1 MAIPM
6 PQQVRVFAPFMVPV
20 SSSVTVLVPVT
31 VWVTVVV
38 SPEVLV
44 PVVVAAQETETSSA
58 YHISSWVSARKNGEK
73 WRNMW
78 PKSSSIPFIIL
89 PGRVR
94 DIDWGQN
101 DPACINNM
109 LCGYPSFPI
118 WTLPVL
124 NFQIQREKLK
134 LPTPSKE
141 KHAWPSHFE
150 ENECLFTNIMSFV
163 LSKPLIFYNRKSTSH
178 ARLHSTP
185 SKTTK
190 THSRKINQHYYR
202 VLFRLSWLNSH
213 FDLQIGRTYKY
224 RNPYLAQHQWTHLPH
239 TRLESLRCL
248 SCHNLVP
255 SKCRSG

>member
-1 MAIPM
+1 
-6 PQQVRVFAPFMVPV
+6 
-20 SSSVTVLVPVT
+20 
-31 VWVTVVV
+31 
-38 SPEVLV
+38 
-44 PVVVAAQETETSSA
+44 
-58 YHISSWVSARKNGEK
+58 
-73 WRNMW
+73 
-78 PKSSSIPFIIL
+78 
-89 PGRVR
+89 
-94 DIDWGQN
+94 
-101 DPACINNM
+101 
-109 LCGYPSFPI
+109 
-118 WTLPVL
+118 
-124 NFQIQREKLK
+124 
-134 LPTPSKE
+134 
-141 KHAWPSHFE
+141 
-150 ENECLFTNIMSFV
+150 LFTNIMSFV